1 VTYPEDRRRV
11 LVVPKWY
18 PWPDRPVFGIFC
30 REQARAIASANEVVV
45 LASDAV
51 QSPSFRAFEL
61 SDSVEDGI
69 RTMRLRY
76 RRPVVRPAAMGFNI
90 QGAVAALRR
99 LRRDGF
105 RPDVVHAHVYSAAL
119 PAFVLAR
126 LSRAPLVV
134 SEHYTGFQRG
144 LVRGSDRLVAKT
156 AFRRADLLAPVSEDL
171 ASTLR
176 PLAPETPMR
185 VVPNVVDTEVFHP
198 PAGPREGGPVRLL
211 SVGWLAEK
219 KGHADLLE
227 ALARLDRDDVV
238 LDLVGEGELRAQLE
252 DRAHALGLAERVRFL
267 GPRLREEVAEHM
279 READLFVL
287 PSHFE
292 NLPVVL
298 IEAMAS
304 GLPSVATRVGGV
316 PELIDEA
323 VGTLVP
329 ARDADA
335 LAGGIAST
343 LKRLAEFDPATLA
356 QRARERYGYE
366 TVGGIWGDVY
376 DSLSK
381 SGSASSATTRATTSR
396 S

>member
-1 VTYPEDRRRV
+1 VSARRV

-18 PWPDRPVFGIFC
+18 PWPDRPVFGTFC
-30 REQARAIASANEVVV
+30 REQARAVAARNEVVV

-51 QSPSFRAFEL
+51 HSPPFATFEL

-76 RRPVVRPAAMGFNI
+76 RRPLIRPAAMGFNI

-119 PAFVLAR
+119 PALVLAR
-126 LSRAPLVV
+126 LSGAPLVI

-144 LVRGSDRLVAKT
+144 LVRGSDRLVART
-156 AFRRADLLAPVSEDL
+156 AFQRAALLAPVSQDL
-171 ASTLR
+171 ARTLA
-176 PLAPETPMR
+176 PLAGETPMR

-198 PAGPREGGPVRLL
+198 PPERRGDGPARLL
-211 SVGWLAEK
+211 CVGWLAEK

-238 LDLVGEGELRAQLE
+238 LDIVGEGELRAQLE
-252 DRAHALGLAERVRFL
+252 ERARALGLAGRVRFV

-316 PELIDEA
+316 PELIDHE
-323 VGTLVP
+323 VGVLAP
-329 ARDADA
+329 PRDPEA
-335 LAGGIAST
+335 LATAIAST
-343 LKRLAEFDPATLA
+343 LERLREFDAAALA
-356 QRARERYGYE
+356 RRARERYGYE
-366 TVGGIWGDVY
+366 AVGRIWDEVY
-376 DSLSK
+376 DSVSS
-381 SGSASSATTRATTSR
+381 SGSASSATTRAAASR